1 MSLIIKS
8 VQPDGLGAYLGLQPG
23 DRLLK
28 INGRKVLDHL
38 DYNFRIGEE
47 TTVLELE
54 IGGKLEAVEVD
65 KDDDTDLG
73 VSFEDMP
80 IRHCANDCIFCF
92 VDQNPAGLRESL
104 YFRDGDYRLSFL
116 YGHYITLTNM
126 GPRELERVVTQ
137 HMTPLYISIH
147 ATDPGLRRE
156 LLLYGKD
163 DGLMDKLRYL
173 LGNGIQLHSQIV
185 LCPTIN
191 DGQQLTRTL
200 DDLTALSPGLESVA
214 IVPVGLTGHR
224 KGLVEIPPVTPAYA
238 ETFLALYEQF
248 DRDYRRSDGGRLVL
262 PSDEWFLLLDREMPP
277 ASFYEGL
284 EMEENGVG
292 QVRAFLEQLRADAPQ
307 LPMALDRP
315 VSITLATGRLA
326 APLFRDKV
334 LPQLEAISNL
344 KVGLEMVPNRLLGDP
359 VTVAGL
365 LSGQDFIAHL
375 QGKDLGDGVWTTDRI
390 LNEDGITLDDMTLAD
405 IGAALGVPFH
415 VSGDS
420 LLGLVREA
428 ARG

>member
-8 VQPDGLGAYLGLQPG
+8 VEPDGLGAYLGLKAG

-28 INGRKVLDHL
+28 INGRKVLDQL
-38 DYNFRIGEE
+38 DYNFRIGEK
-47 TTVLELE
+47 TTLLDLE
-54 IGGKLEAVEVD
+54 IGGKLQAVEVD
-65 KDDDTDLG
+65 KDEETDLG

-80 IRHCANDCIFCF
+80 IRRCANDCIFCF

-137 HMTPLYISIH
+137 RMTPLYISIH

-163 DGLMDKLRYL
+163 DGLLDKLRYL
-173 LGNGIQLHSQIV
+173 LGNGINLHSQIV

-191 DGQQLTRTL
+191 DGQQLARTL
-200 DDLTALSPGLESVA
+200 DDLTALNPGLESVA

-224 KGLVEIPPVTPAYA
+224 TGLVEIPPVTPAYA
-238 ETFLALYEQF
+238 EAFLALYGQL

-262 PSDEWFLLLDREMPP
+262 PSDEWYLLLDREVPP
-277 ASFYEGL
+277 ASFYAGL

-292 QVRAFLEQLRADAPQ
+292 QVRAFLELLRADAPR
-307 LPMALDRP
+307 LPRALDRP
-315 VSITLATGRLA
+315 LAITLATGRLA
-326 APLFRDKV
+326 TPLFQDQV
-334 LPQLEAISNL
+334 LPRLAAIGNLSVALET
-344 KVGLEMVPNRLLGDP
+344 VPNRLLGDP

-365 LSGQDFIAHL
+365 LSGKDFIAHL

-390 LNEDGITLDDMTLAD
+390 LNEDGITLDDMTTGD
-405 IGAALGVPFH
+405 IGAALGVPFN
-415 VSGDS
+415 VTGDS

-428 ARG
+428 SGG